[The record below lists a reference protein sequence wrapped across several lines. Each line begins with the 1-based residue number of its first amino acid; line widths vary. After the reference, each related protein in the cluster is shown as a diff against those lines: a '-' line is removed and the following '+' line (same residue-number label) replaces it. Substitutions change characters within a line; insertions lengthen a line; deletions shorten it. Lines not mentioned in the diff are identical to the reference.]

1 MAFTSYSD
9 LKTTIASY
17 LARSDLT
24 AMIPTFI
31 QLAELRLRREV
42 RTRQMLVVATASTT
56 GGDSTVGLPTDF
68 LEMRDIHVN
77 TNPITTLA
85 YQAPNAFYNS
95 FRVTESGK
103 PTDYTVLA
111 TELQLSPVPD
121 SAYQLQMLYYA
132 QPYFLSDTNTGNV
145 FLTNYPDALLY
156 AALGEAEPYLM
167 NDARLQTWASLYD
180 RAISSIT
187 ISDQSSEYSGQPM
200 SMSYNVR

>member
-1 MAFTSYSD
+1 
-9 LKTTIASY
+9 
-17 LARSDLT
+17 
-24 AMIPTFI
+24 MIPTFI
-31 QLAELRLRREV
+31 QLAELRLRREL

-85 YQAPNAFYNS
+85 YSAPNAFYNS
-95 FRVTESGK
+95 YRVTESGK
-103 PTDYTVLA
+103 PTEYTVLA

-156 AALGEAEPYLM
+156 ASLGEAEPYLM

-180 RAISSIT
+180 RAISSIALA
-187 ISDQSSEYSGQPM
+187 DQSSEYSGQPM

>member
-1 MAFTSYSD
+1 MAFTTYSD

-31 QLAELRLRREV
+31 QLAELRLRREL
-42 RTRQMLVVATASTT
+42 RTRQMLVVATANTT

-77 TNPITTLA
+77 TNPITTLS
-85 YQAPNAFYNS
+85 YSAPNSFYNS
-95 FRVTESGK
+95 YRATESGK

-111 TELQLSPVPD
+111 TELQLSPIPD
-121 SAYQLQMLYYA
+121 TAYQLQMLYYA

-145 FLTNYPDALLY
+145 FLTNFPDALLY

-187 ISDQSSEYSGQPM
+187 IADQSSEYSGQPM
-200 SMSYNVR
+200 SMNYNVR

>member
-31 QLAELRLRREV
+31 QLAELRLRREL

-85 YQAPNAFYNS
+85 YSAPNAFYNS
-95 FRVTESGK
+95 YRATESGK

-156 AALGEAEPYLM
+156 ASLGEAEPYLM

-180 RAISSIT
+180 RAISSIALA
-187 ISDQSSEYSGQPM
+187 DQSSEYSGQPM

>member
-42 RTRQMLVVATASTT
+42 RTRQMLVVATALTT

-95 FRVTESGK
+95 YRVTESGK

-111 TELQLSPVPD
+111 TELQLSPVP
-121 SAYQLQMLYYA
+121 SPFNPSVSKVTSVHSPQGEMFLQCKPCLKKLEVNF
-132 QPYFLSDTNTGNV
+132 FL
-145 FLTNYPDALLY
+145 FLF
-156 AALGEAEPYLM
+156 YL
-167 NDARLQTWASLYD
+167 
-180 RAISSIT
+180 I
-187 ISDQSSEYSGQPM
+187 
-200 SMSYNVR
+200 

>member
-1 MAFTSYSD
+1 MAFSTYSE

-31 QLAELRLRREV
+31 QLAELRLRREL
-42 RTRQMLVVATASTT
+42 RTRQMLVVATANTT

-68 LEMRDIHVN
+68 LSMRDIHVN

-85 YQAPNAFYNS
+85 YSAPNAFYNS
-95 FRVTESGK
+95 YRVTESGK
-103 PTDYTVLA
+103 PTEYTVLS
-111 TELQLSPVPD
+111 TEIQLSPVPD
-121 SAYQLQMLYYA
+121 TAYQLQMLYYA

-145 FLTNYPDALLY
+145 FLVNYPDALLY

-167 NDARLQTWASLYD
+167 NDVRLQTWASLYD

-187 ISDQSSEYSGQPM
+187 VADQSSEYSGQPM